1 MSRDVLFEYHR
12 AVRPV
17 RSLFYLPYSRLLTG
31 IPILSV
37 YQNLR
42 RNSNKT
48 TLNDVKIWLEYIVR
62 RLRCQR
68 PSSMATYIYMQFYAK
83 LMHCNYS

>member
-31 IPILSV
+31 IPILEV
-37 YQNLR
+37 FQNLR
-42 RNSNKT
+42 WYSNKT
-48 TLNDVKIWLEYIVR
+48 SLLTLLIFN
-62 RLRCQR
+62 
-68 PSSMATYIYMQFYAK
+68 
-83 LMHCNYS
+83 H